1 MNTTGNKFIAVS
13 YKLYTI
19 EDGER
24 ELVEETT
31 AGRPFQFL
39 SGFGLTL
46 EAFENQIVGLEK
58 GAEFDFELT
67 KEEAYGDYE
76 DERVLE
82 LDKQIF
88 TINGHFDRERIYPE
102 AIIPL
107 QNEEGNRFMAKVV
120 SITED
125 KVTVDLNHPL
135 AGCTLNFKGTVDESR
150 QATEDEIKAMIS
162 RLSGEG
168 CGCGC
173 HDCGGDCGGGGCDD
187 GCGGHH
193 DHECGCG
200 HCH

>member
-1 MNTTGNKFIAVS
+1 METTGNKFIAVS

-19 EDGER
+19 EDGEK
-24 ELVEETT
+24 ELVEETA
-31 AGRPFQFL
+31 AGKPFQFL

-46 EAFENQIVGLEK
+46 EAFENHIANLEK
-58 GAEFDFELT
+58 GAEFDFVLT
-67 KEEAYGDYE
+67 KGEAYGDYE

-88 TINGHFDRERIYPE
+88 SINGHFDHERIYPD

-107 QNEEGNRFMAKVV
+107 QNEEGNRFMAKVIG
-120 SITED
+120 ITED

-135 AGCTLNFKGTVDESR
+135 AGCELNFKGAVEESR
-150 QATEDEIKAMIS
+150 PATEDEIRAIIS

-173 HDCGGDCGGGGCDD
+173 GDCGGGCEGD
-187 GCGGHH
+187 CGGDH

>member
-1 MNTTGNKFIAVS
+1 MDTIGNKFIAVS

-19 EDGER
+19 EDGEK

-31 AGRPFQFL
+31 AGQPFQFL

-46 EAFENQIVGLEK
+46 EAFEEQIAGLEK

-88 TINGHFDRERIYPE
+88 CINGHFDRERIYPE

-120 SITED
+120 NITED

-135 AGCTLNFKGTVDESR
+135 AGENLHFVGKVLNLRDV
-150 QATEDEIKAMIS
+150 TEGELKALHH
-162 RLSGEG
+162 R
-168 CGCGC
+168 
-173 HDCGGDCGGGGCDD
+173 
-187 GCGGHH
+187 GCGGCKGSCE
-193 DHECGCG
+193 DCGSECNCN
-200 HCH
+200 

>member
-1 MNTTGNKFIAVS
+1 METLGNKFIAVS

-19 EDGER
+19 EDGEK

-31 AGRPFQFL
+31 AGKPFQFL

-46 EAFENQIVGLEK
+46 EAFENQISGLEK
-58 GAEFDFELT
+58 GAEFDFVLS
-67 KEEAYGDYE
+67 KEEAYGNYE

-88 TINGHFDRERIYPE
+88 SINGHFDRERIYPD

-107 QNEEGNRFMAKVV
+107 QNEEGSRFMAKVI
-120 SITED
+120 SITDD

-135 AGCTLNFKGTVDESR
+135 AGCELNFKGLVEESR
-150 QATEDEIKAMIS
+150 PATEQEIKAMIS

-173 HDCGGDCGGGGCDD
+173 GDCGGGCEGD
-187 GCGGHH
+187 CGG
-193 DHECGCG
+193 DHAQECGCG

>member
-67 KEEAYGDYE
+67 KEYSYE
-76 DERVLE
+76 
-82 LDKQIF
+82 
-88 TINGHFDRERIYPE
+88 
-102 AIIPL
+102 
-107 QNEEGNRFMAKVV
+107 
-120 SITED
+120 
-125 KVTVDLNHPL
+125 
-135 AGCTLNFKGTVDESR
+135 
-150 QATEDEIKAMIS
+150 
-162 RLSGEG
+162 
-168 CGCGC
+168 
-173 HDCGGDCGGGGCDD
+173 
-187 GCGGHH
+187 
-193 DHECGCG
+193 
-200 HCH
+200 

>member
-1 MNTTGNKFIAVS
+1 MDTIGNKFIAVS

-19 EDGER
+19 EDGEK

-31 AGRPFQFL
+31 VGQPFQFL

-46 EAFENQIVGLEK
+46 EAFEEQIAGLEK

-88 TINGHFDRERIYPE
+88 CINGHFDRERIYPE

-120 SITED
+120 NITED

-135 AGCTLNFKGTVDESR
+135 AGCALNFVGTVDESR
-150 QATEDEIKAMIS
+150 QATEEEVTAMIR

-173 HDCGGDCGGGGCDD
+173 HDCGGGNCGGDCGGDCD
-187 GCGGHH
+187 GGHDH
-193 DHECGCG
+193 DCGCG